1 VSSDSNTPKIQRI
14 KTGQFERRSSMAK
27 AGAVASA
34 KLAANSVGS
43 LFVGKEK
50 RKQRRKNAL
59 NKQTLYLVGQLG
71 ELKGSVVK
79 VGQMMALYGE
89 HFLPDEITTALHT
102 LEDKTVALEWSAIQ
116 VAIEEQLGDKIHEF
130 DIDPDPIGAASLAQ
144 VHRATRKSDGRKLCI
159 KVQYPGVA
167 AAIDSDIEAMT
178 GLLKLTKMV
187 PRGPDFDN
195 WLDEIRTMLHQ
206 EVDYLAESAITE
218 RFRQR
223 LIDDPRFVVPEV
235 LSEYSSSQIMVMS
248 WEEGVEVTSD
258 AAAQLPQER
267 RNQIA
272 LSLLDLFFNEFLS
285 WKELQ
290 TDPNFGNYRIRI
302 NDGGNDQLVLLDF
315 GAVRAF
321 PDHFIDAFRD
331 VAEGAFKR
339 DQDQVIRGG
348 VALNFMRADTPP
360 DVLESFAKVAFRVM
374 EPFVNDQHS
383 PVPEQFQTDSG
394 KYCWSASDL
403 PKRIAGQAG
412 GAALSRHFRVPPQ
425 EFLFFIRK
433 LVGVYTFVAVVG
445 AEINAAPLL
454 DQWLSRTKP
463 SRID

>member
-1 VSSDSNTPKIQRI
+1 
-14 KTGQFERRSSMAK
+14 MAK

-34 KLAANSVGS
+34 KLAASSVGS
-43 LFVGKEK
+43 LFVGKDK
-50 RKQRRKNAL
+50 RKQRRKDAL
-59 NKQTLYLVGQLG
+59 SKQTLYLVGQLG

-89 HFLPDEITTALHT
+89 HFLPDEITAALHT
-102 LEDKTVALEWSAIQ
+102 LEDKTVALEWSAIHS
-116 VAIEEQLGDKIHEF
+116 AMSEQLGERINDF
-130 DIDPDPIGAASLAQ
+130 DIDPNPIGAASLAQ
-144 VHRATRKSDGRKLCI
+144 VHRATRKSDGRQLCI

-167 AAIDSDIEAMT
+167 NAIDSDIEAMA
-178 GLLKLTKMV
+178 GMLKLTKMV

-223 LIDDPRFVVPEV
+223 LIDDPRFVVPEI
-235 LSEYSSSQIMVMS
+235 LSEYSTAQIMVMT
-248 WEEGVEVTSD
+248 WEAGSEVTSE
-258 AAAQLPQER
+258 AVAQLSQER
-267 RNQIA
+267 RNKLA
-272 LSLLDLFFNEFLS
+272 FSLLDLFFHEFLS

-302 NDGGNDQLVLLDF
+302 DPDGNDQLVLLDF

-321 PDHFIDAFRD
+321 PDPFITAFRD
-331 VAEGAFKR
+331 IAEGAFRR
-339 DQDQVIRGG
+339 DQGQVIRGG
-348 VALNFMRADTPP
+348 VALNFMRADNPP

-383 PVPEQFQTDSG
+383 PVPEEYQTTG
-394 KYCWSASDL
+394 GEYCWSASDL

-433 LVGVYTFVAVVG
+433 LVGVYTFVAVMG
-445 AEINAAPLL
+445 AELDAAPLL
-454 DQWLSRTKP
+454 DKWLTSTNIREA
-463 SRID
+463 